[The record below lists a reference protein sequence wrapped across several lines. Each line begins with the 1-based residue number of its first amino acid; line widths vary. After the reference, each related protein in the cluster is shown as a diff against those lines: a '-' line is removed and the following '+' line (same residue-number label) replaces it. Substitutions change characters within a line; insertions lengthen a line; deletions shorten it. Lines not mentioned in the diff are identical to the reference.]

1 MADGTACEGFTL
13 QHAFENPKP
22 YTPTFGRWDSVKD
35 EGDQKLTKAINKMKR
50 GSSQVEDGSFK
61 QGQSENASS
70 HGKEADPPKENGPNM
85 HVEES
90 VSEKEKIVNGEGHN
104 LMKDP
109 PPPETP
115 LHFGWKD
122 RQIAQSSSTAKKPDG
137 VFAKHLSGSEGS
149 FRHIVDAAA
158 GENRGGSKLKRRE
171 GSGVSSDPS
180 MNAKATSGDVGELE
194 KRMSALEDGQKALL
208 QGQDRMTETLSSILS
223 VSMPCPSRHSHVRNK
238 VDKHQN
244 VHLGSNHDKHLVHRG
259 NNTAYDSCFVP
270 VELRVSEW

>member
-1 MADGTACEGFTL
+1 MGQRVKDSRSNT
-13 QHAFENPKP
+13 QNPKP
-22 YTPTFGRWDSVKD
+22 YTPTFCRWDAVKD
-35 EGDQKLTKAINKMKR
+35 EGDQKLTKAINKIKR

-61 QGQSENASS
+61 QGSFKQGQSEDATS
-70 HGKEADPPKENGPNM
+70 HGNEAYPPKENVSKV

-104 LMKDP
+104 LMKEP
-109 PPPETP
+109 LPETP

-122 RQIAQSSSTAKKPDG
+122 RQIAQSSSNAKKPDG

-194 KRMSALEDGQKALL
+194 RRMSALEDGQKALL
-208 QGQDRMTETLSSILS
+208 QGQDRMTETLASILS
-223 VSMPCPSRHSHVRNK
+223 VSMPCPSRHSHV
-238 VDKHQN
+238 
-244 VHLGSNHDKHLVHRG
+244 
-259 NNTAYDSCFVP
+259 
-270 VELRVSEW
+270 